1 MNFYS
6 YIIHLGASRKNFRGI
21 VSACEGLRRSARRLE
36 NALGGPISND
46 PVTWGGFPTRY
57 VYNDGKAIYGPR
69 QAILAR
75 CGEGMG
81 GICTERVPPVADAI
95 LRPLFL
101 IGRRKCNITHACP
114 ADFRARH
121 NKKQRT

>member
-46 PVTWGGFPTRY
+46 PVTWGRISYPVRLE
-57 VYNDGKAIYGPR
+57 R
-69 QAILAR
+69 W
-75 CGEGMG
+75 EGH
-81 GICTERVPPVADAI
+81 
-95 LRPLFL
+95 LRPKASHPSKGVGKVWAAYVPSESRQWRMQFC
-101 IGRRKCNITHACP
+101 GP
-114 ADFRARH
+114 GF
-121 NKKQRT
+121 